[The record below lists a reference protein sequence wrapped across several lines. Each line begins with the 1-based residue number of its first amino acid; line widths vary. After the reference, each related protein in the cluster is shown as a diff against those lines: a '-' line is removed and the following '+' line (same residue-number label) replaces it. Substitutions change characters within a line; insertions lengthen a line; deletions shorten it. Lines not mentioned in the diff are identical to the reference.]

1 MDAFYEDARMNDEAV
16 KMNCDAAEQLA
27 GGSQPTEFAPAPTP
41 VDTAGNVLDVRH
53 CPVCDAIHNG
63 VPVHAFT
70 KQTPPWT
77 HWYAC
82 PTTGDPVPLTLVM
95 MSTDRGIEINNVL
108 IRALVRAQS
117 TNAYMVAVYRVED
130 GQIKLD
136 RTTHNFPTGD
146 FVNCVTLLRQDLD
159 RETGPPQQSIP
170 LQAAVNPNP
179 VINLFGEPK
188 R

>member
-1 MDAFYEDARMNDEAV
+1 MFFRGREMNDKAV
-16 KMNCDAAEQLA
+16 DMVRDMA
-27 GGSQPTEFAPAPTP
+27 GEIGNQSRSAEFAPGPTP
-41 VDTAGNVLDVRH
+41 MDTRGNVLDVRH
-53 CPVCDAIHNG
+53 CPVCDGMHNG
-63 VPVHAFT
+63 LPVTAFA

-77 HWYAC
+77 HWFTC

-95 MSTDRGIEINNVL
+95 MSPDRGIEINNVL
-108 IRALVRAQS
+108 IRALVHAQS
-117 TNAYMVAVYRVED
+117 TNAYMVAIFRVED

-159 RETGPPQQSIP
+159 REMGPPQQTIP
-170 LQAAVNPNP
+170 LQPAVNPNP

-188 R
+188 Q

>member
-1 MDAFYEDARMNDEAV
+1 MNDEAV
-16 KMNCDAAEQLA
+16 KMVTEAATAGNNDGRAAEL
-27 GGSQPTEFAPAPTP
+27 APAPQP
-41 VDTAGNVLDVRH
+41 VDTRGNVLDVRH
-53 CPVCDAIHNG
+53 CPVCDGIHNG
-63 VPVHAFT
+63 VPVTAFA

-77 HWYAC
+77 HWFTC

-95 MSTDRGIEINNVL
+95 MSADRGIEINNVL
-108 IRALVRAQS
+108 IRALVHAQS
-117 TNAYMVAVYRVED
+117 TNAYMVAIFRVDD

-159 RETGPPQQSIP
+159 RELGPPQQTIP
-170 LQAAVNPNP
+170 LQPSVNPNP
-179 VINLFGEPK
+179 VINLFGEQK